1 MEQPKRLGDYE
12 VLDQLG
18 SGGMGAVYRVRN
30 VISDRIEAMKV
41 LLPDLVGRQDLATR
55 FLREIKV
62 LAALDHPHIAALRT
76 AQTVDNQLVMIME
89 LVEGQ
94 SLAQRLAQGPI
105 AAADALQV
113 VRQVLDALDYAH
125 RQDVIHRDIK
135 PANMMI
141 TPQGVVK
148 LMDFGIAR
156 SARDHK
162 LTQAGATTGS
172 LSYISPE
179 QINGGT
185 PDVRS
190 DLYSLGVSLYEM
202 VTGQLP
208 FKADNDFAVMFAHL
222 QKAPVPPIE
231 LQPTLAPEINAL
243 VLKAIAKEPGSR
255 FQTASEFRDAVT
267 SAVGAR
273 ASVPAAAVAAA
284 AAIPPVPPIPAIPA
298 IAAMPNTPGTPDTAP
313 MRGAHQP
320 AAAGPRGAGP
330 VPPPRRVQGGV
341 SPILYIA
348 LGAFLVVAAVGGMA
362 YYARMAEATP
372 SEPSTTPL
380 PAASATTP
388 TPPPE
393 TPPAAPA
400 APAATDPAVPTSHAA
415 TAVESTPGATT
426 PAATTTAVTPAAS
439 TAPAA
444 TTAPAPAA
452 PASAEVKTPGATA
465 RVVGKRD
472 PLPAAPAERSSV
484 KSVRRD
490 DGGRTG
496 SSTPQPAVVARP
508 DTANQEALD
517 RLETELDEL
526 SARATAVNGTLDR
539 LKAEQARAGYGLRGD
554 MAARQQTLNTNLGR
568 AEEAFDRKDLARAQR
583 YKTLAQNDLE
593 VLEKFIGR

>member
-94 SLAQRLAQGPI
+94 SLAQRLAQGAI
-105 AAADALQV
+105 AAGDALHV

-243 VLKAIAKEPGSR
+243 VLKAIAKEPASR

-273 ASVPAAAVAAA
+273 AGVPAAAVAAA

-298 IAAMPNTPGTPDTAP
+298 IAAMSNTPGTPDTAP

-320 AAAGPRGAGP
+320 AAAGPRGSGP

-372 SEPSTTPL
+372 SSSTTPL
-380 PAASATTP
+380 PAASTTTP
-388 TPPPE
+388 TPPAEP
-393 TPPAAPA
+393 PPAAPA
-400 APAATDPAVPTSHAA
+400 TPAATDPAAVATSHAA
-415 TAVESTPGATT
+415 TPVESTPGATT
-426 PAATTTAVTPAAS
+426 PAPGATTAATPSAA
-439 TAPAA
+439 TAA
-444 TTAPAPAA
+444 TTAPAPSA
-452 PASAEVKTPGATA
+452 PASAEVGAPGATA

-472 PLPAAPAERSSV
+472 PVPAVPAERSSV
-484 KSVRRD
+484 TSVRRD
-490 DGGRTG
+490 DGGRTSG
-496 SSTPQPAVVARP
+496 STAQPGAVTRP

-517 RLETELDEL
+517 KLETELDEL

-583 YKTLAQNDLE
+583 YKTLAQSDLE